1 MTPAQTCEA
10 NAKHFQHD
18 PVWTR
23 HCQMVAAYRVAQLE
37 VKGLAPSVAGKLD
50 AVQVVGRAA

>member
-1 MTPAQTCEA
+1 MIRAQTCTE

-18 PVWTR
+18 PAWVR
-23 HCQMVAAYRVAQLE
+23 HCAMLAAYRAAQLE

-50 AVQVVGRAA
+50 AFEPVGRAA

>member
-10 NAKHFQHD
+10 NAAHFHHD

-23 HCQMVAAYRVAQLE
+23 HCQMLAAYRAAQLE
-37 VKGLAPSVAGKLD
+37 VASVAPSVAGNLG
-50 AVQVVGRAA
+50 AVQVLGRAA

>member
-1 MTPAQTCEA
+1 MNRAQICEQ
-10 NAKHFQHD
+10 NATHFQHD
-18 PVWTR
+18 PAWLR
-23 HCQMVAAYRVAQLE
+23 HCQMVAAYRAAQLE